1 MRIEDAIRTGEG
13 QEPEWTLSAE
23 DSSALL
29 DSIVSAAQVKRR
41 YQFFVW
47 TQAQLQQVLPH
58 GVLVCGM
65 ARANGAGMFFDHFY
79 SHPVHPSTLARL
91 CHPRQGIVAEL
102 AENWR
107 ARGCEPLPVT
117 RGDGFDAVSRLANEL
132 HGLALGDSVVHGIPS
147 ENHISGAHALI
158 ATVSLPSA
166 PSVRELRIVQALVP
180 SIFGAYCR
188 ALMREEPGQRES
200 PVRDGSDAAG
210 GLSEREIQILR
221 WVRDG
226 KSNQEIGAILS
237 ISPLTVK
244 NHMQRILRKLQANN
258 RTQAVSKAMA
268 LKLLGSSVVHPEHAD
283 RQQTTA

>member
-1 MRIEDAIRTGEG
+1 MRGDGVEQD
-13 QEPEWTLSAE
+13 EWTLGTA

-29 DSIVSAAQVKRR
+29 TSIVSAAQVRRR

-47 TQAQLQQVLPH
+47 TQAQLQEVLPH
-58 GVLVCGM
+58 GVLVCGV
-65 ARANGAGMFFDHFY
+65 ARANGCGMFFDHFY
-79 SHPVHPSTLARL
+79 SRPVQPTTLTRL

-107 ARGCEPLPVT
+107 ARGCEPMSVT
-117 RGDGFDAVSRLANEL
+117 RGDGFDPVSRLASEL
-132 HGLALGDSVVHGIPS
+132 HGLALGDAVVHGIPS
-147 ENHISGAHALI
+147 ENDATGAHALV
-158 ATVSLPSA
+158 AVVSLPGA
-166 PSVRELRIVQALVP
+166 PTSRELRVVQALVP

-188 ALMREEPGQRES
+188 ALMREGPSQNEVARNRPEPGS
-200 PVRDGSDAAG
+200 
-210 GLSEREIQILR
+210 GLSDREIQILR

-244 NHMQRILRKLQANN
+244 NHMQRILRKLQASN

-268 LKLLGSSVVHPEHAD
+268 MKLLGSSALPFERAE
-283 RQQTTA
+283 RQQPTA

>member
-1 MRIEDAIRTGEG
+1 MRGVGAD
-13 QEPEWTLSAE
+13 QDEWTLASA
-23 DSSALL
+23 DSTVLL
-29 DSIVSAAQVKRR
+29 ASIVSAAQVRRR

-58 GVLVCGM
+58 GVLVCGV
-65 ARANGAGMFFDHFY
+65 ARANGCGMFFDHFY
-79 SHPVHPSTLARL
+79 SRPIQPSTLARL

-107 ARGCEPLPVT
+107 ARGCDPMSVT

-132 HGLALGDSVVHGIPS
+132 HGLALGDTVVHGIPS
-147 ENHISGAHALI
+147 EHHVSGAHALF
-158 ATVSLPSA
+158 AAVSLQAA
-166 PSVRELRIVQALVP
+166 PTARELRLVQALVP
-180 SIFGAYCR
+180 SMFGAYCR
-188 ALMREEPGQRES
+188 ALMREEPAEHGGSREGVES
-200 PVRDGSDAAG
+200 GAALSD
-210 GLSEREIQILR
+210 REIQILR

-244 NHMQRILRKLQANN
+244 NHMQRILRKLQASN

-268 LKLLGSSVVHPEHAD
+268 MKLLGSSALPVERAE
-283 RQQTTA
+283 RQQSSA

>member
-1 MRIEDAIRTGEG
+1 MLGDRIE
-13 QEPEWTLSAE
+13 EPEWTVGAE

-29 DSIVSAAQVKRR
+29 TSIVSAAQVRRR

-65 ARANGAGMFFDHFY
+65 ARANGTGMFFDHFY
-79 SHPVHPSTLARL
+79 SQPVQPSALARL

-102 AENWR
+102 ADNWR
-107 ARGCEPLPVT
+107 AAGCEPLSVT

-132 HGLALGDSVVHGIPS
+132 HGLALGDAVVHGIPS
-147 ENHISGAHALI
+147 EGNASGAHALI
-158 ATVSLPSA
+158 AAVSLPA
-166 PSVRELRIVQALVP
+166 VPGVRELCLMQALVP

-188 ALMREEPGQRES
+188 AMMREAPIHLSGAS
-200 PVRDGSDAAG
+200 DGAETGG
-210 GLSEREIQILR
+210 GLSDREIQILR

-244 NHMQRILRKLQANN
+244 NHMQRILRKLQATN

-268 LKLLGSSVVHPEHAD
+268 MKLLGTTVLQSERGD
-283 RQQTTA
+283 RHRTPA